1 MTPTARMAS
10 LLRITEGQVYTV
22 VTSLAL
28 AIALLG
34 LGLPSLRDVAAQ
46 TAADPVRTTP
56 LAIPG
61 SPAVA
66 NVIVA
71 AAPPPA
77 LDVAPGLDGPTEFA
91 GPPAAPPFT
100 TPPRIFSEASPSS
113 APRSVD
119 PPPAGPESSPPPV
132 ESPTTTTTAPAPDP
146 LRIAEARYATASGP
160 LVPSGPPGAFLPVG
174 LRLGS
179 PDKQSYLR
187 LRGSGTTLEL
197 KLSSEAGHQ
206 FGEVNAVKACRIVP
220 ATWTIADG
228 APLSSAPQVDPID
241 CTLGRPGPTSWTF
254 ELSGVDI
261 RNGIALVPSGP
272 STGTFQITYTG
283 GNT

>member
-1 MTPTARMAS
+1 MTPAARMAG

-28 AIALLG
+28 AVVLLG

-46 TAADPVRTTP
+46 AAAEPVRTTP
-56 LAIPG
+56 LALPG

-66 NVIVA
+66 DVIVA
-71 AAPPPA
+71 AAPSPA
-77 LDVAPGLDGPTEFA
+77 PEVAPEISEPTEFA
-91 GPPAAPPFT
+91 GSPVAPPFT
-100 TPPRIFSEASPSS
+100 TPPRIVSDSTPTVSPR
-113 APRSVD
+113 AVD
-119 PPPAGPESSPPPV
+119 PPPTSPESSPAPA
-132 ESPTTTTTAPAPDP
+132 ESATTTTDPPPAT

-179 PDKQSYLR
+179 PDKQVYLR

-197 KLSSEAGHQ
+197 KLSTEAGHQ

-228 APLSSAPQVDPID
+228 ASLSSAPQVDPID

-254 ELSGVDI
+254 ELGGVDI

-283 GNT
+283 GNS